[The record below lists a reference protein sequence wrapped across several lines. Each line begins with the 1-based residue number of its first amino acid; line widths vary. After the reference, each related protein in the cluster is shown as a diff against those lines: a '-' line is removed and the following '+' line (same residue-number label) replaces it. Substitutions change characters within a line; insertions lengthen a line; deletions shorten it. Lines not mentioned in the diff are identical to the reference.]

1 MIQKDLIEK
10 IYVAASMQRWMD
22 HIRPVEFTELD
33 KQAHKM
39 TIAFIIA
46 KYEELIHGKG
56 RLGQERI
63 VALVRHIPRPA
74 QIPNRLS
81 RFPRDPCLSRPAAR
95 SRSCRAGG
103 SRRRARGHA
112 RRGARP
118 G

>member
-56 RLGQERI
+56 RLDWIKLIEGVLRI
-63 VALVRHIPRPA
+63 SA
-74 QIPNRLS
+74 
-81 RFPRDPCLSRPAAR
+81 
-95 SRSCRAGG
+95 AGG
-103 SRRRARGHA
+103 FDRYQAVHLQ
-112 RRGARP
+112 P
-118 G
+118 DQE